1 MAFLNHLK
9 PKVFQYRAPALF
21 KISGSVPETYHSACQ
36 AILIT
41 SQIGFDIASTKVET
55 TWEQDQV
62 EKTLRYFFPVYITY
76 NLHRNIKLT
85 ITRYLTNIC
94 VLEEKN
100 LEIMFFYKTIIYSV
114 YNNPIKVDHQIF
126 CMIKWI
132 QEAFDIRV
140 LITESNESSP

>member
-55 TWEQDQV
+55 TSEQDQV
-62 EKTLRYFFPVYITY
+62 ETTFRYFFSGIYNIQFTQEHKTY
-76 NLHRNIKLT
+76 NHQVPYKYMCAWGKKLG
-85 ITRYLTNIC
+85 
-94 VLEEKN
+94 
-100 LEIMFFYKTIIYSV
+100 
-114 YNNPIKVDHQIF
+114 NNVF
-126 CMIKWI
+126 
-132 QEAFDIRV
+132 
-140 LITESNESSP
+140 L